1 MEKCSDDVV
10 VRITTNGT
18 VTPKFNGKDI
28 FDYIPKF
35 KKFIINVSI
44 EFWEREITI
53 YDFHQSGNVSWGMLR
68 GSSLLITVR

>member
-35 KKFIINVSI
+35 KVYYKCFYRVSG
-44 EFWEREITI
+44 RQHN
-53 YDFHQSGNVSWGMLR
+53 Y
-68 GSSLLITVR
+68 LISTK

>member
-1 MEKCSDDVV
+1 MKNLLELKLVGGETLAISDNYRVMEKCSDDVV

-44 EFWEREITI
+44 EFWGREK
-53 YDFHQSGNVSWGMLR
+53 
-68 GSSLLITVR
+68 